1 MVLASHDSI
10 EVAGPILQ
18 HSPRLDTGTLIA
30 SAKTKGQPHLL
41 AISKRRSIPIEVTDE
56 LVKRG
61 DRQVVRS
68 VASNNGA
75 HFSEFGFLQLIRRSE
90 SDAILAEQLCLRQEI
105 PRHLFQQLIAKASDE
120 VKRRLEQERPDLAG
134 LIHTSVSDL
143 TGSLQSKFGPASKGY
158 FAAKKRADAHARK
171 GGLNEPCIL
180 DYARSHKI
188 EEAMVGLSLM
198 CSLPAHVVERAFF
211 DRDGEMTLLLAK
223 ALDFSWETAM
233 ALLFLG
239 AKDHRISAGNLDR
252 MSEEFAR
259 LDREACQSVLQLY
272 RARRHAAEVEPTP
285 A

>member
-1 MVLASHDSI
+1 
-10 EVAGPILQ
+10 
-18 HSPRLDTGTLIA
+18 
-30 SAKTKGQPHLL
+30 
-41 AISKRRSIPIEVTDE
+41 
-56 LVKRG
+56 
-61 DRQVVRS
+61 
-68 VASNNGA
+68 
-75 HFSEFGFLQLIRRSE
+75 
-90 SDAILAEQLCLRQEI
+90 
-105 PRHLFQQLIAKASDE
+105 
-120 VKRRLEQERPDLAG
+120 
-134 LIHTSVSDL
+134 
-143 TGSLQSKFGPASKGY
+143 
-158 FAAKKRADAHARK
+158 
-171 GGLNEPCIL
+171 
-180 DYARSHKI
+180 
-188 EEAMVGLSLM
+188 MVGLSLM